1 MNIQRTS
8 GILLHPSSLPG
19 PYGIGDLGPQAG
31 LFIDWLAAAGQGVWQ
46 VLPLG
51 PTGYGDSPYAPFSSF
66 AGNEFLISPEVL
78 AAEGLLSREDL
89 ASLMLPASAKLDYG
103 AIIPRKKAAIR
114 LAAERF
120 IAGSSTSDRAAF
132 TAFRREN
139 SFWLDDYVLFMD
151 IKEEF
156 DLKAAAEGVR
166 DSSWNR
172 YWPQAYAQRDGATLS
187 ARRQEKEAA
196 LEVRAAAQ
204 FLFYRQWDALHALA
218 LRKGIRIIGDLPI
231 FVAMDSSDAWSNPGL
246 FDLDEAGHPREVA
259 GVPPDY
265 FSADGQLWGNPLYAW
280 ERHRDEG
287 FSWWLSRIEAALRL
301 YDLVRIDHFRGLDAY
316 WAVPAGEL
324 TARTGCWKK
333 APGRELLNALKRR
346 LGGDVP
352 IIAEDL
358 GFITDE
364 VRALR
369 DEFSLPGMR
378 ILQFAFDAKESGK
391 GLDASNSFLPHNYT
405 ANAVVYTGTHDNDT
419 MAGWLATAST
429 AELGYI
435 DGYLGYAP
443 ADRVRALIREALKS
457 VAAVAVFPA
466 QDILGLGKEARMNIP
481 STLGGNWDWR
491 LLEGQLTKAL
501 AEECNALAS
510 IYGRTR

>member
-19 PYGIGDLGPQAG
+19 PYGIGDLGPEAE
-31 LFIDWLAAAGQGVWQ
+31 LFIDWLHDAGQGAWQ

-66 AGNEFLISPEVL
+66 AGNEFLISPELL
-78 AAEGLLSREDL
+78 AGSGLLDKDDL
-89 ASLMLPASAKLDYG
+89 ARLALPAGDKVDYG
-103 AIIPRKKAAIR
+103 AIIPRKKAAVR
-114 LAAERF
+114 RAAERF
-120 IAGSSTSDRAAF
+120 VAAASTADRAAF

-156 DLKAAAEGVR
+156 DAKAAAEGIR

-172 YWPQAYAQRDGATLS
+172 YWPKEYAQRDGATLN
-187 ARRQEKEAA
+187 ARRQGKEAA
-196 LEVRAAAQ
+196 LETRAAAQ
-204 FLFYRQWDALHALA
+204 FLFYRQWDALHAKA
-218 LRKGIRIIGDLPI
+218 LSKGIRIIGDLPI

-246 FDLDEAGHPREVA
+246 FDLDEEGHPREVA

-280 ERHRDEG
+280 ESHRSEG

-301 YDLVRIDHFRGLDAY
+301 YDIVRIDHFRGLDAY
-316 WAVPAGEL
+316 WAVPAGES
-324 TARTGCWKK
+324 TARSGTWKK
-333 APGRELLNALKRR
+333 APGRELLSALKKR

-405 ANAVVYTGTHDNDT
+405 ANSVVYTGTHDNDT
-419 MAGWLATAST
+419 MAGWLASASE
-429 AELGYI
+429 AERGYI
-435 DGYLGYAP
+435 EGYLGYAP
-443 ADRVRALIREALKS
+443 ADSVRALIREAVKS
-457 VAAVAVFPA
+457 VAAIAVFPA

-491 LLEGQLTKAL
+491 LREGQLTKELAREYAAL
-501 AEECNALAS
+501 TAL
-510 IYGRTR
+510 YGRTR